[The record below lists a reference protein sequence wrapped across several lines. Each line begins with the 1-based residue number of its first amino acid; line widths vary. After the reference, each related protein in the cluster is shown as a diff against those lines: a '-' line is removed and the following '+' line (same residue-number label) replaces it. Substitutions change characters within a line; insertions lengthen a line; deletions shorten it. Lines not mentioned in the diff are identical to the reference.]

1 MVFYTFRRFVNYFIL
16 SAIATCLAYVVA
28 SLALDPAA
36 KYYGRNPQPSAN
48 VIRSILDGLGVNP
61 DVPVLV
67 RLWNWIV
74 NLVTHGSLGETV
86 GGKSVVAEIV
96 TRSGV
101 SLQLLLLGSIIGAIL
116 GVVLGVWGA
125 VKQYS
130 LSDQSVTYGSYLVFA
145 TPTFVIGVLLMIG
158 ATMLNGAVGQQLIT
172 FTGSYSAGLTGSWW
186 DLLVDRGVHLLLP
199 TIALVLTGA
208 ASYSRYQRSV
218 MLDVLASD
226 YIRTARSK
234 GRSRNSALVRHGVR
248 VALIPMSTFFAY
260 SFGTLVSGSIMLEIV
275 FSFHGM
281 GEFTLQAITQSDINA
296 VAGSTLFLAV
306 LVLFSSTLS
315 EILYAALDPRVRN

>member
-1 MVFYTFRRFVNYFIL
+1 VT
-16 SAIATCLAYVVA
+16 
-28 SLALDPAA
+28 
-36 KYYGRNPQPSAN
+36 
-48 VIRSILDGLGVNP
+48 
-61 DVPVLV
+61 
-67 RLWNWIV
+67 
-74 NLVTHGSLGETV
+74 LVTQGSLGETV
-86 GGKSVVAEIV
+86 GGRSVVAEIV

-101 SLQLLLLGSIIGAIL
+101 SLQLLLLGSILGAIL

-130 LSDQSVTYGSYLVFA
+130 LSDQAVTYGSYLVFA

>member
-1 MVFYTFRRFVNYFIL
+1 MVFYTLRRFVNYFIL

-36 KYYGRNPQPSAN
+36 KYYGRNPQPSAH
-48 VIRSILDGLGVNP
+48 VIESILNGLGVNP

-74 NLVTHGSLGETV
+74 NLVTQGSLGETV

-130 LSDQSVTYGSYLVFA
+130 LSDQTVTYGSYLVFA

-158 ATMLNGAVGQQLIT
+158 ATVLNGVVGQQLIT

>member
-1 MVFYTFRRFVNYFIL
+1 MVFYTLRRFVNYFIL

-48 VIRSILDGLGVNP
+48 VIESILNGLGVNP

-74 NLVTHGSLGETV
+74 NLVTQGSLGETV

-130 LSDQSVTYGSYLVFA
+130 LSDQTVTYASYLVFA

-158 ATMLNGAVGQQLIT
+158 ATMLNGIVGQQLIT
-172 FTGSYSAGLTGSWW
+172 FTGSYSAGVTGSWW

>member
-1 MVFYTFRRFVNYFIL
+1 VVFYILRRFVNYFIL
-16 SAIATCLAYVVA
+16 SAIATGLAYVVA

-36 KYYGRNPQPSAN
+36 RYLGRNPRPSAHT
-48 VIRSILDGLGVNP
+48 ITSILDGLGVNP
-61 DVPVLV
+61 DVPVMQ
-67 RLWNWIV
+67 RLWEWTV
-74 NLVTHGSLGETV
+74 NLVSHGSLGLTV
-86 GGKSVVAEIV
+86 GGKSVVDEIIS
-96 TRSGV
+96 RSGV
-101 SLQLLLLGSIIGAIL
+101 SLRLLLIGSLIGAVL

-125 VKQYS
+125 VKQYRA
-130 LSDQSVTYGSYLVFA
+130 SDQIVTYSSYLIFA

-158 ATMLNGAVGQQLIT
+158 ATMLNNAFGVQLIN
-172 FTGSYSAGLTGSWW
+172 FTGEYSAGLAGSWW
-186 DLLVDRGVHLLLP
+186 ALTGDRLIHLLLP
-199 TIALVLTGA
+199 TIALALIGA

-218 MLDVLASD
+218 MLDVLSAD

-260 SFGTLVSGSIMLEIV
+260 SFGTLISGSIILEIV

-281 GEFTLQAITQSDINA
+281 GEFTLNSITQSDING

>member
-1 MVFYTFRRFVNYFIL
+1 VISYVFKRFVNYFIL
-16 SAIATCLAYVVA
+16 SAIATCLAYVIA

-36 KYYGRNPQPSAN
+36 KYYGRNPQPSQET
-48 VIRSILDGLGVNP
+48 ITGILNGLGVNP
-61 DVPVLV
+61 DVPVLQ
-67 RLWNWIV
+67 RLWEWLV
-74 NLVTHGSLGETV
+74 NLFVHGSLGQTV
-86 GGKSVVAEIV
+86 GGQPVVGEIV
-96 TRSGV
+96 SRSGV
-101 SLQLLLLGSIIGAIL
+101 SLRMLLIGSLLGAIL

-125 VKQYS
+125 VRQYS
-130 LSDQSVTYGSYLVFA
+130 LSDQVVTYGSYLIFA
-145 TPTFVIGVLLMIG
+145 MPTFVIGVLLMIG
-158 ATMLNGAVGQQLIT
+158 ATLLNDSVGRQLIN
-172 FTGSYSAGLTGSWW
+172 FTGEYSAGLTGPWW
-186 DLLVDRGVHLLLP
+186 VLAGDRAVHLLLP
-199 TIALVLTGA
+199 TITLVLIGGA
-208 ASYSRYQRSV
+208 LYSRYQRSA
-218 MLDVLASD
+218 MLDVLSAD

-260 SFGTLVSGSIMLEIV
+260 SFGTLISGSIMLEIV

-281 GEFTLQAITQSDINA
+281 GEFALQSITQSDING

>member
-1 MVFYTFRRFVNYFIL
+1 MISYIFKRFVNYFIL

-36 KYYGRNPQPSAN
+36 KYYGRNPQPSEET
-48 VIRSILDGLGVNP
+48 VTKILDTLGVNP
-61 DVPVLV
+61 DVPVLQ
-67 RLWNWIV
+67 RLWDWIV
-74 NLVTHGSLGETV
+74 DLVVHGSLGLTV
-86 GGKSVVAEIV
+86 GGRSVVEEIA

-101 SLQLLLLGSIIGAIL
+101 SLRLLLIGSILGAVV
-116 GVVLGVWGA
+116 GVALGVWGA
-125 VKQYS
+125 VRQYS
-130 LSDQSVTYGSYLVFA
+130 VSDQVVTYGSYLIFA
-145 TPTFVIGVLLMIG
+145 MPTFVIGVLLMIG
-158 ATMLNGAVGQQLIT
+158 ATMLNDSVGRQLIN
-172 FTGSYSAGLTGSWW
+172 FTGEYSAGLDGPWYV
-186 DLLVDRGVHLLLP
+186 LAGDRAVHLLLP
-199 TIALVLTGA
+199 TIALVLIGGA
-208 ASYSRYQRSV
+208 LYSRYQRSA
-218 MLDVLASD
+218 MLDVLSAD

-260 SFGTLVSGSIMLEIV
+260 SFGTLISGSIMLEIV

-281 GEFTLQAITQSDINA
+281 GEFTLQSITQSDING

-315 EILYAALDPRVRN
+315 EILYAALDPRVRS